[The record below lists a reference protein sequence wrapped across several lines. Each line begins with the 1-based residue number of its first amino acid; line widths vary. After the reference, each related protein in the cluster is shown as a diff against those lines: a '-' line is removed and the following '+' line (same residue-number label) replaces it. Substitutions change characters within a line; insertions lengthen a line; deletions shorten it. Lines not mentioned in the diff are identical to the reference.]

1 MSTHDRHETAE
12 SQLVLLL
19 DDDATVTEGLA
30 AGLER
35 EGRTIITCN
44 DLESAQLIVERF
56 NPSHIVSDVRLT
68 GQFGFEGLE
77 FIRYARKHSPESRI
91 ILMTGDPS
99 EALQLE
105 ASERGAVAFLSKP
118 FEVAQLDSILDLMQC
133 SALSSSASD
142 ATPLIR
148 MPMLDEIVG
157 SSSLSPFFQPIVELD
172 AEHRIIGYEALARY
186 RDNYLLR
193 DPQVLFE
200 YAMRKQRI
208 LDLEL
213 ACVSQALR
221 SGAQLARDKMLFM
234 NIHPAV
240 LSHGRELRDRL
251 LEETRR
257 NAIDPQRIVLE
268 ITEQGSLKDDRS
280 VFDDVERLR
289 DLGLRFALDDVGV
302 AYSHLP
308 FIDKLRPSFLKISQH
323 FGTAFETD
331 PTKLKIVANLQS
343 LATDFDCELILEGI
357 EHEATAEIAALMGI
371 RYGQGFLFRHPA
383 EASELLAGGVSKLDD

>member
-1 MSTHDRHETAE
+1 MIRENRQQTVE

-19 DDDATVTEGLA
+19 DDDSTVTEGLA

-44 DLESAQLIVERF
+44 DLESAQLIVEKVK
-56 NPSHIVSDVRLT
+56 PSHIVSDVRLT

-77 FIRYARKHSPESRI
+77 FIRYARKHSPESRS

-118 FEVAQLDSILDLMQC
+118 FEVGQLDSILDLMAC
-133 SALSSSASD
+133 SALTSGAS
-142 ATPLIR
+142 ATPLMR
-148 MPMLDEIVG
+148 MPLLDEIVG
-157 SSSLSPFFQPIVELD
+157 SESLSPFFQPVVELTKGNP
-172 AEHRIIGYEALARY
+172 IFGYEALARY
-186 RDNYLLR
+186 RDNDLLR
-193 DPQVLFE
+193 DPQVLFQ
-200 YAMRKQRI
+200 YAIRKQRI

-213 ACVSQALR
+213 ACVTQSLR
-221 SGAQLARDKMLFM
+221 TGADLTRDKILFM
-234 NIHPAV
+234 NIHPEV
-240 LSHGRELRDRL
+240 LSHGRELRERL
-251 LEETRR
+251 VSETKRYGV
-257 NAIDPQRIVLE
+257 DPQRIVLE

-280 VFDDVERLR
+280 VFEEVERLR
-289 DLGLRFALDDVGV
+289 ELGMRFALDDVGV

-331 PTKLKIVANLQS
+331 PTKLKIVSNLQS
-343 LATDFDCELILEGI
+343 LAHDFECELILEGI
-357 EHEATAEIAALMGI
+357 EDIATAEVAALMGI
-371 RYGQGFLFRHPA
+371 RYGQGFLFRHPT
-383 EASELLAGGVSKLDD
+383 EANELLDKEI

>member
-1 MSTHDRHETAE
+1 LISEKRQQTIE

-19 DDDATVTEGLA
+19 DDDSAVTEGLA

-44 DLESAQLIVERF
+44 DLESAQLIVEKVK
-56 NPSHIVSDVRLT
+56 PSHIVSDVRLT

-118 FEVAQLDSILDLMQC
+118 FEVGQLDSILDLMAC
-133 SALSSSASD
+133 SALTASASD
-142 ATPLIR
+142 ATPLLR
-148 MPMLDEIVG
+148 MPLLDEIVA
-157 SSSLSPFFQPIVELD
+157 SASLSPFFQPIVELN
-172 AEHRIIGYEALARY
+172 AGNRVFGYEALARF

-193 DPQVLFE
+193 DPEVLFQ
-200 YAMRKQRI
+200 YAIRKQRI

-213 ACVSQALR
+213 ACISQALR
-221 SGAQLARDKMLFM
+221 TGAELTRDTILFM
-234 NIHPAV
+234 NIHPEV
-240 LSHGRELRDRL
+240 FSHGRELRDRL
-251 LEETRR
+251 LRETKRYDV
-257 NAIDPQRIVLE
+257 DPQRIVLE

-289 DLGLRFALDDVGV
+289 ELGMRFALDDVGV

-308 FIDKLRPSFLKISQH
+308 FIDKIRPTFLKISQH

-331 PTKLKIVANLQS
+331 PTKLKIVSNLQS
-343 LATDFDCELILEGI
+343 LAADFECELILEGI
-357 EHEATAEIAALMGI
+357 EDVATAEVAAMMGI
-371 RYGQGFLFRHPA
+371 RYGQGFLYRHPT
-383 EASELLAGGVSKLDD
+383 EASDLMGKGVQKLS

>member
-1 MSTHDRHETAE
+1 MIRENRQQTIE

-19 DDDATVTEGLA
+19 DDDSTVTEGLA

-44 DLESAQLIVERF
+44 DLESAQLIVEKVK
-56 NPSHIVSDVRLT
+56 PSHIVSDVRLT

-118 FEVAQLDSILDLMQC
+118 FEVGQLDSILDLMAA
-133 SALSSSASD
+133 SALTASAS
-142 ATPLIR
+142 ATPLMR
-148 MPMLDEIVG
+148 MPLLDEIVG
-157 SSSLSPFFQPIVELD
+157 SDSLAPFFQPVVELTKGNP
-172 AEHRIIGYEALARY
+172 IFGYEALARY
-186 RDNYLLR
+186 RDNDLLR
-193 DPQVLFE
+193 DPQVLFQ
-200 YAMRKQRI
+200 YAIRKQRI

-221 SGAQLARDKMLFM
+221 TGAELTRDKILFM
-234 NIHPAV
+234 NIHPEV
-240 LSHGRELRDRL
+240 LSHGRDLRERL
-251 LEETRR
+251 VSETKRYGV
-257 NAIDPQRIVLE
+257 DPQRIVLE

-280 VFDDVERLR
+280 VFEEVERLR
-289 DLGLRFALDDVGV
+289 ELGMRFALDDVGV

-331 PTKLKIVANLQS
+331 PTKLKIVSNLQS
-343 LATDFDCELILEGI
+343 LARDFDCELILEGI
-357 EHEATAEIAALMGI
+357 EDIATAEIAALMGI
-371 RYGQGFLFRHPA
+371 RYGQGFLFRHPC
-383 EASELLAGGVSKLDD
+383 EATELLDKGI

>member
-1 MSTHDRHETAE
+1 MTSQRRNETAE

-19 DDDATVTEGLA
+19 DDDPAVTEGLA

-44 DLESAQLIVERF
+44 DLESAQLIVERVK
-56 NPSHIVSDVRLT
+56 PSHIVSDVRLT

-77 FIRYARKHSPESRI
+77 FIRYARKHSPESRM

-118 FEVAQLDSILDLMQC
+118 FEVGQLDSILDLMAC
-133 SALSSSASD
+133 SALSSSATD
-142 ATPLIR
+142 ATPLMR

-157 SSSLSPFFQPIVELD
+157 SESLSPFFQPIVELRG
-172 AEHRIIGYEALARY
+172 EHPVFGYEALARY

-193 DPQVLFE
+193 DPEVLFQ
-200 YAMRKQRI
+200 YAIRKQRI

-221 SGAQLARDKMLFM
+221 AGEQLTRGKILFM
-234 NIHPAV
+234 NIHPEV
-240 LSHGRELRDRL
+240 LSHGRELR
-251 LEETRR
+251 ETLVRETQR
-257 NAIDPQRIVLE
+257 HGVDPQRIVLE
-268 ITEQGSLKDDRS
+268 ITEQASLKDDRS
-280 VFDDVERLR
+280 VFEGVERLR
-289 DLGLRFALDDVGV
+289 DLGIRFALDDVGV

-308 FIDKLRPSFLKISQH
+308 YIDRLRPSFLKISQH

-331 PTKLKIVANLQS
+331 PTKLKIVSNLQS

-357 EHEATAEIAALMGI
+357 EHEATSDVAALMGI

-383 EASELLAGGVSKLDD
+383 EASELLGRSVQKLDT